1 MSEKKNPNEP
11 TQNNSTSDE
20 ILENTQ
26 QEEAA
31 TPAASPLPEDIE
43 NEEDDFFSAEEF
55 SSPQPEPEPVQP
67 SPLPVSAAPAVPSP
81 EAAQSSQS
89 ESPRK
94 KKAFLKPLIIAC
106 CSIIILVGALF
117 TALVLTLPTNTVA
130 KNVYVE
136 NLNLGGLSYDDALA
150 AINATYL
157 FKDANIIVT
166 CQNQSYTINGLD
178 VGLIASPEE
187 TAKKAFEYTKSSNQ
201 IKNALNALKLKF
213 TKHILVPVAQIN
225 KEQLGQ
231 KLNEF
236 GIQLYGEMAPHT
248 VEITDATATVI
259 PGHTGYN
266 NDPTVAIEEVVNSIS
281 KDIFQNI
288 SVTLLSSPP
297 EPMTVEKFDAAVY
310 QDPVDA
316 HYEIKENK
324 VEIVPGKV
332 GRSIDKEASAP
343 LLQQVREGGENV
355 QIPIHTTPPQKTQA
369 VLKEKLFSSTLSTYS
384 TTFGAGGNRGSN
396 VSNAASRINGTVIAP
411 GGTFSFNET
420 VGKRTIANGFKTAP
434 EYLNGQTV
442 DGIGGGTC
450 QVSTT
455 LYSAVLYADLK
466 IAVRSNHSM
475 SVGYV
480 PLGQDATVTD
490 GGTDFKFKN
499 DTEYPVKVVA
509 GTNGGTLTISIVG
522 TQADPPKT
530 VKLSHK
536 TVSST
541 PSGTSVKSTRI
552 VTQNGEVVKTE
563 SLGTSFYKPHA
574 PKNQD

>member
-11 TQNNSTSDE
+11 TENNSTSDE
-20 ILENTQ
+20 ILENEQ
-26 QEEAA
+26 QDEAVV
-31 TPAASPLPEDIE
+31 PSSSSPVDDIDS
-43 NEEDDFFSAEEF
+43 EEDDFFSAEEF
-55 SSPQPEPEPVQP
+55 AAQEPSSEQPEPS
-67 SPLPVSAAPAVPSP
+67 SPPQQ
-81 EAAQSSQS
+81 E
-89 ESPRK
+89 ESPAALEPEPSTASPAPK
-94 KKAFLKPLIIAC
+94 KKRAFLKPLLIIC
-106 CSIIILVGALF
+106 CSVVILMGALF
-117 TALVLTLPTNTVA
+117 TALVLTLPANTVA
-130 KNVYVE
+130 NNVYVE
-136 NLNLGGLSYDDALA
+136 DLDLSGLSYNDALA

-157 FKDANIIVT
+157 FKDKNITVSSQGQT
-166 CQNQSYTINGLD
+166 FVINGLD

-187 TAKKAFEYTKSSNQ
+187 TAQKAFEYTKSTNQ
-201 IKNALNALKLKF
+201 LKNAVNALKLKF
-213 TKHILVPVAQIN
+213 TKHILIPVAQIDQE
-225 KEQLGQ
+225 KLGQ

-236 GIQLYGEMAPHT
+236 GIQLFGEMAPHT
-248 VEITDATATVI
+248 VEIEDSTATVI

-266 NDPTVAIEEVVNSIS
+266 NDPSIAIEEVISSIS
-281 KDIFQNI
+281 KDSFQNI
-288 SVTLLSSPP
+288 PVTLLSSPP
-297 EPMTVEKFDAAVY
+297 EAMTVEKFDQAVY
-310 QDPVDA
+310 RDPVDA
-316 HYEIKENK
+316 YYEINNNK
-324 VEIVPGKV
+324 VEIVPGAV

-343 LLQQVREGGENV
+343 LLQQVHEGGQKV
-355 QIPIHTTPPQKTQA
+355 QIPIQTTPPEKTQA
-369 VLKEKLFSSTLSTYS
+369 MLKEKLFSSTLATYS

-411 GGTFSFNET
+411 GGTFSFNDT

-455 LYSAVLYADLK
+455 LYSAVLYSGLK

-499 DTEYPVKVVA
+499 NTDYPVKVVA
-509 GTNGGTLTISIVG
+509 GTNGGTLTVSIVG
-522 TQADPPKT
+522 TQSDPPKT
-530 VKLSHK
+530 VKLSHQ

-541 PSGTSVKSTRI
+541 AAGTSVRSTR
-552 VTQNGEVVKTE
+552 TFLQNGEVVETE

-574 PKNQD
+574 TKAPQ

>member
-11 TQNNSTSDE
+11 TENNSTSDE
-20 ILENTQ
+20 ILENEQ
-26 QEEAA
+26 QDEAVV
-31 TPAASPLPEDIE
+31 PSSSSPVDDIDS
-43 NEEDDFFSAEEF
+43 EEDDFFSAEEF
-55 SSPQPEPEPVQP
+55 AAQEPSSEQPEPS
-67 SPLPVSAAPAVPSP
+67 SPPQQ
-81 EAAQSSQS
+81 E
-89 ESPRK
+89 ESPAALEPELSTASPAPK
-94 KKAFLKPLIIAC
+94 KKRAFLKPLLIIC
-106 CSIIILVGALF
+106 CSVVILMGALF
-117 TALVLTLPTNTVA
+117 TALVLTLPANTVA
-130 KNVYVE
+130 NNVYVE
-136 NLNLGGLSYDDALA
+136 DLDLSGLSYNDALA

-157 FKDANIIVT
+157 FKDKNITVSSQGQT
-166 CQNQSYTINGLD
+166 FVINGLD

-187 TAKKAFEYTKSSNQ
+187 TAQKAFEYTKSTNQ
-201 IKNALNALKLKF
+201 LKNAVNALKLKF
-213 TKHILVPVAQIN
+213 TKHILIPVAQIDQE
-225 KEQLGQ
+225 KLGQ

-236 GIQLYGEMAPHT
+236 GIQLFGEMAPHT
-248 VEITDATATVI
+248 VEIEDSTATVI

-266 NDPTVAIEEVVNSIS
+266 NDPSIAIEEVISSIS
-281 KDIFQNI
+281 KDSFQNI
-288 SVTLLSSPP
+288 PVTLLSSPP
-297 EPMTVEKFDAAVY
+297 EAMTVEKFDQAVY
-310 QDPVDA
+310 RDPVDA
-316 HYEIKENK
+316 HYEINNNK
-324 VEIVPGKV
+324 VEIVPGAV

-343 LLQQVREGGENV
+343 LLQQVHEGGQKV
-355 QIPIHTTPPQKTQA
+355 QIPIQTTPPEKTQA
-369 VLKEKLFSSTLSTYS
+369 MLKEKLFSSTLATYS

-411 GGTFSFNET
+411 GGTFSFNDT

-455 LYSAVLYADLK
+455 LYSAVLYSGLK

-499 DTEYPVKVVA
+499 NTDYPVKVVA
-509 GTNGGTLTISIVG
+509 GTNGGTLTVSIVG
-522 TQADPPKT
+522 TQSDPPKT
-530 VKLSHK
+530 VKLSHQ

-541 PSGTSVKSTRI
+541 AAGTSVRSTR
-552 VTQNGEVVKTE
+552 TFLQNGEVVETE

-574 PKNQD
+574 TKAPQ

>member
-11 TQNNSTSDE
+11 TENNSTSDE
-20 ILENTQ
+20 ILENEQ
-26 QEEAA
+26 QDEAVV
-31 TPAASPLPEDIE
+31 PSSSSPVDDIDS
-43 NEEDDFFSAEEF
+43 EEDDFFSAEEF
-55 SSPQPEPEPVQP
+55 AAQEPSSEQPEPL
-67 SPLPVSAAPAVPSP
+67 SPP
-81 EAAQSSQS
+81 QQQ
-89 ESPRK
+89 ESPAALEPEPSTASPAPK
-94 KKAFLKPLIIAC
+94 KKRAFLKPLLIIC
-106 CSIIILVGALF
+106 CSVVILMGALF
-117 TALVLTLPTNTVA
+117 TALVLTLPANTVA
-130 KNVYVE
+130 NNVYVE
-136 NLNLGGLSYDDALA
+136 DLDLSGLSYNDALA

-157 FKDANIIVT
+157 FKDKNITVSSQGQT
-166 CQNQSYTINGLD
+166 FVINGLD

-187 TAKKAFEYTKSSNQ
+187 TAQKAFEYTKSTNQ
-201 IKNALNALKLKF
+201 LKNAVNALKLKF
-213 TKHILVPVAQIN
+213 TKHILIPVAQIDQE
-225 KEQLGQ
+225 KLGQ

-236 GIQLYGEMAPHT
+236 GIQLFGEMAPHT
-248 VEITDATATVI
+248 VEIEDSTATVI

-266 NDPTVAIEEVVNSIS
+266 NDPSIAIEEVISSIS
-281 KDIFQNI
+281 KDSFQNI
-288 SVTLLSSPP
+288 PVTLLSSPP
-297 EPMTVEKFDAAVY
+297 EAMTVEKFDQAVY
-310 QDPVDA
+310 RDPVDA
-316 HYEIKENK
+316 HYEINNNK
-324 VEIVPGKV
+324 VEIVPGAV

-343 LLQQVREGGENV
+343 LLQQVHEGGQKV
-355 QIPIHTTPPQKTQA
+355 QIPIQTTPPEKTQA
-369 VLKEKLFSSTLSTYS
+369 MLKEKLFSSTLATYS

-411 GGTFSFNET
+411 GGTFSFNDT

-455 LYSAVLYADLK
+455 LYSAVLYSGLK

-499 DTEYPVKVVA
+499 NTDYPVKVVA
-509 GTNGGTLTISIVG
+509 GTNGGTLTVSIVG
-522 TQADPPKT
+522 TQSDPPKT
-530 VKLSHK
+530 VKLSHQ

-541 PSGTSVKSTRI
+541 AAGTSVRSTR
-552 VTQNGEVVKTE
+552 TFLQNGEVVETE

-574 PKNQD
+574 TKAPQ

>member
-11 TQNNSTSDE
+11 TENNSTSDE
-20 ILENTQ
+20 ILENEQ
-26 QEEAA
+26 QDEAVV
-31 TPAASPLPEDIE
+31 PSSSSPVDDIDS
-43 NEEDDFFSAEEF
+43 EEDDFFSAEEF
-55 SSPQPEPEPVQP
+55 AAQEPSSEQPEPS
-67 SPLPVSAAPAVPSP
+67 SPPQQ
-81 EAAQSSQS
+81 E
-89 ESPRK
+89 ESPAALEPEPSTASPAPK
-94 KKAFLKPLIIAC
+94 KKRAFLKPLLIIC
-106 CSIIILVGALF
+106 CSVVILMGALF
-117 TALVLTLPTNTVA
+117 TALVLTLPANTVA
-130 KNVYVE
+130 NNVYVE
-136 NLNLGGLSYDDALA
+136 DLDLSGLSYNDALA

-157 FKDANIIVT
+157 FKDKNITVSSQGQT
-166 CQNQSYTINGLD
+166 FVINGLD

-187 TAKKAFEYTKSSNQ
+187 TAQKAFEYTKSTNQ
-201 IKNALNALKLKF
+201 LKNAVNALKLKF
-213 TKHILVPVAQIN
+213 TKHILIPVAQIDQE
-225 KEQLGQ
+225 KLGQ

-236 GIQLYGEMAPHT
+236 GIQLFGEMAPHT
-248 VEITDATATVI
+248 VEIEDSTATVI

-266 NDPTVAIEEVVNSIS
+266 NDPSIAIEEVISSIS
-281 KDIFQNI
+281 KDSFQNI
-288 SVTLLSSPP
+288 PVTLLSSPP
-297 EPMTVEKFDAAVY
+297 EAMTVEKFDQAVY
-310 QDPVDA
+310 RDPVDA
-316 HYEIKENK
+316 HYEINNNK
-324 VEIVPGKV
+324 VEIVPGAV

-343 LLQQVREGGENV
+343 LLQQVHEGGQKV
-355 QIPIHTTPPQKTQA
+355 QIPIQTTPPEKTQA
-369 VLKEKLFSSTLSTYS
+369 MLKEKLFSSTLATYS

-411 GGTFSFNET
+411 GGTFSFNDT

-455 LYSAVLYADLK
+455 LYSAVLYSGLK

-499 DTEYPVKVVA
+499 NTDYPVKVVA
-509 GTNGGTLTISIVG
+509 GTNGGTLTVSIVG
-522 TQADPPKT
+522 TQSDPPKT
-530 VKLSHK
+530 VKLSHQ

-541 PSGTSVKSTRI
+541 AAGTSVRSTR
-552 VTQNGEVVKTE
+552 TFLQNGEVVETE

-574 PKNQD
+574 TKAPQ